1 VENDIRSVLN
11 GIESA
16 SKQLNR
22 VWQEPAPPEENL
34 GPVTENAHEPA
45 SAYRTWYPRQPLVVL
60 VVAVAAAAA
69 VVAWLVI
76 RQDGGPSRLP
86 AATGGPA
93 LVSEAQLE
101 QLASSAGHP
110 VYWAGPKSGYSYE
123 VTSTSNGRFY
133 VRYLP
138 PGVRAGD
145 PRPNYLVVG
154 TYAQQGA
161 FADLKHAAK
170 QHGSI
175 SLGIER
181 GGIAVFAT
189 GRPTSVYFSY
199 PSAKY
204 QVEVYSPSGDTARRL
219 VLGGQ
224 VLPIPA
230 R

>member
-1 VENDIRSVLN
+1 MENDIRSVLS
-11 GIESA
+11 GVESA
-16 SKQLNR
+16 SNQLSR
-22 VWQEPAPPEENL
+22 VWQEPATHEENMR
-34 GPVTENAHEPA
+34 PMTENAHGPMGA
-45 SAYRTWYPRQPLVVL
+45 SRTWYPRQPLVLL

-76 RQDGGPSRLP
+76 HKEGGSSGQP
-86 AATGGPA
+86 AVTGGPA

-101 QLASSAGHP
+101 QLASSVGHP

-123 VTSTSNGRFY
+123 LTSTSRGRFY

-138 PGVRAGD
+138 AGVRAGD
-145 PRPNYLVVG
+145 QRPNYLVVG
-154 TYAQQGA
+154 TYAQPGS

-170 QHGSI
+170 QDGSI
-175 SLGIER
+175 SLGIDR

-199 PSAKY
+199 PGAKY

-219 VLGGQ
+219 VLGGKIS
-224 VLPIPA
+224 PIPA